1 MHAIAIEIFEVCM
14 FFAIAME
21 IEWLPRSQND
31 KADYL
36 SRIVDLDDG
45 HQVQPCFNSLTPVG
59 VLIQLITLLLFT
71 MHRCLDS
78 IRNFGIRSLRS
89 WKLLPKIGP
98 GTTTGFVP
106 LCH

>member
-1 MHAIAIEIFEVCM
+1 MQAIAIEIFEVCM

-45 HQVQPCFNSLTPVG
+45 PRVRPCFNSLTPVG